1 MMNTLY
7 PIIGSLGNELMK
19 IQSEGHTSIVAA
31 KRSVYRVRECCK
43 DLSIW
48 LLSNQIASLEDEI
61 FFFKEIKVIIYSN
74 LYYFTDLLNI
84 ESSKPAWDFK
94 AQKKYLKDH
103 LYRIAEHI
111 NAHRSLYQYHRSG
124 MTEWDHRYFSRI
136 KRYDNKY
143 DIFGNIIQ
151 CEDDYSST
159 HDMLYARV
167 VANDM
172 LEKYLLQEL
181 NKLSIAPECYNDDS
195 LSAIGSKG
203 RRLKW
208 TASKAALIELI
219 YAIQAAGSI
228 ENGKAEIKEIATA
241 IEVIFRIDLGDF
253 YRTYLEIRNRTN
265 RVKYL
270 EELKSALLNRMDEDD
285 E

>member
-84 ESSKPAWDFK
+84 ESSKPAWDAK

-143 DIFGNIIQ
+143 DIFGNIIL
-151 CEDDYSST
+151 T
-159 HDMLYARV
+159 
-167 VANDM
+167 
-172 LEKYLLQEL
+172 
-181 NKLSIAPECYNDDS
+181 
-195 LSAIGSKG
+195 GSN
-203 RRLKW
+203 
-208 TASKAALIELI
+208 I
-219 YAIQAAGSI
+219 
-228 ENGKAEIKEIATA
+228 
-241 IEVIFRIDLGDF
+241 
-253 YRTYLEIRNRTN
+253 
-265 RVKYL
+265 
-270 EELKSALLNRMDEDD
+270 
-285 E
+285 